1 MWSSLF
7 EQQQHRPTAILD
19 EAAVQQL
26 QGTISGFILDCVEY
40 MDTQWGAAEWTTR
53 QVAVGTVIVLGMIR
67 AMCHEA
73 YGVNWY
79 SLVHA
84 AVTGYGSAMAVWL
97 SVFAAVPL
105 TGTAEPLRS
114 IVGCGGPLTSLH
126 RIVPAITMGY
136 GIFDILDGV
145 GHGLD
150 FLLHGVATFAVM
162 AYFCEY
168 DLAEVITPML
178 LMEISTPHLSLAK
191 STTLF
196 SDTGSAINLGLFTL
210 TFFLFRLIICPILW
224 WEIMTVT
231 WEIEELRRNNDENNN
246 HHDGSYSSSS
256 SCIPWHF
263 QYVVFGFGMTF
274 HCLNSF
280 WGYKIIQKVIRKVK
294 GIEKVKEK
302 NHLKHR

>member
-150 FLLHGVATFAVM
+150 FVSMHWYGIVYSTDSTVPGTVRCGFIAYRIHADLLTTTLLLATFYVLHTCVVITRSGNLRRHGV
-162 AYFCEY
+162 
-168 DLAEVITPML
+168 
-178 LMEISTPHLSLAK
+178 
-191 STTLF
+191 
-196 SDTGSAINLGLFTL
+196 
-210 TFFLFRLIICPILW
+210 FL
-224 WEIMTVT
+224 
-231 WEIEELRRNNDENNN
+231 
-246 HHDGSYSSSS
+246 
-256 SCIPWHF
+256 
-263 QYVVFGFGMTF
+263 
-274 HCLNSF
+274 
-280 WGYKIIQKVIRKVK
+280 
-294 GIEKVKEK
+294 
-302 NHLKHR
+302 